1 MTLLAIQ
8 SNHCYDMP
16 MKLVNLT
23 VKNFRSIK
31 TAEDVGEIT
40 KIFALIGRNNAGKSC
55 FLKAIEV
62 LFTERSLGEDDFH
75 KDTHEAV
82 EIGGTLQKTIGEDVE
97 NIELKIVYEKGAK
110 VIYHV
115 NGKPVSS
122 KAAYTKNL
130 PTLLSISDIRNP
142 SETTTGGVKTT
153 MLQKILKLQEI
164 EDQEEFAKDFKALSD
179 QIEDLKKRESE
190 SVSTRLTAKF
200 NEVINERN
208 FSISITPDVNLEKG
222 IAYTTNI
229 SDQRIPNVK
238 QVDILNSGTGLQ
250 SMFILSLLEV
260 YGELSTGEDDAI
272 LIVEEP
278 EVYLHPEYQ
287 RRMFAALRRIAETTQ
302 VIFTTHSPIMIA
314 DIWLTESV
322 RQVRLNEDGETQ
334 IESVKVED
342 VIDELGIRYE
352 DVLNPQLIVFIEG
365 DDDEKFY
372 KYLGLDSPKIKLIPT
387 DGFRAIHYYAYIK
400 IISSENVSSK
410 YVLISDSDGEEIAR
424 RKESIKQ
431 KILTE
436 FKSPPSGLE
445 AELDSKILVLDKYAV
460 ESYFLNKETLVA
472 SFPDLQPNV
481 IDSFLSEYNQEY
493 ALRLAEVKAGKL
505 SLDKFQ
511 QYLKPKQIFGKHPH
525 PKAEEAYKEF
535 WKSRD
540 IFLTVRPLI
549 IAASE
554 TISKREDLFSY
565 MLNKSKIKTN
575 TELAEKIKL
584 INNMLKP

>member
-1 MTLLAIQ
+1 
-8 SNHCYDMP
+8 
-16 MKLVNLT
+16 MKLVNIS
-23 VKNFRSIK
+23 VRNFRSIK
-31 TAEDVGEIT
+31 YAQDVGEIT

-62 LFTERSLGEDDFH
+62 LFTERGLSEDDFH
-75 KDTHEAV
+75 KDIDEAI
-82 EIGGTLQKTIGEDVE
+82 EISGTLEKTVGEE
-97 NIELKIVYEKGAK
+97 TEKIELKIVYEKGAK
-110 VIYHV
+110 IMYHI
-115 NGKPVSS
+115 NGKAVAS
-122 KAAYTKNL
+122 KAAYCKNL

-142 SETTTGGVKTT
+142 GETTTGGVKTT
-153 MLQKILKLQEI
+153 MLQKILKLQEV

-190 SVSTRLTAKF
+190 SVSARLTAKF

-229 SDQRIPNVK
+229 SDMRIPNVK

-322 RQVRLNEDGETQ
+322 RQVRLNADGETQ

-352 DVLNPQLIVFIEG
+352 DVLNPQLIVFVEG

-372 KYLGLDSPKIKLIPT
+372 KYLGLDNPKIKLIPT

-410 YVLISDSDGEEIAR
+410 YVLISDSDGEDLIK
-424 RKESIKQ
+424 RKESIKN

-436 FKSPPSGLE
+436 FKIPPRDLE
-445 AELDSKILVLDKYAV
+445 AELEDRIYVLDKYAV

-481 IDSFLSEYNQEY
+481 IDSFLAEYEEEY
-493 ALRLAEVKAGKL
+493 ELRLAEVKAGKL
-505 SLDKFQ
+505 SLEKFQ
-511 QYLKPKQIFGKHPH
+511 QYLKPKQIFTKHPH

-535 WKSRD
+535 WKNRD

-549 IAASE
+549 VTSSE
-554 TISKREDLFSY
+554 TISNREDLFDY
-565 MLNKSKIKTN
+565 LLGKSNVKEN
-575 TELAEKIKL
+575 PELAGKVKL
-584 INNMLKP
+584 IKGALES

>member
-1 MTLLAIQ
+1 MAFI
-8 SNHCYDMP
+8 SSHCYDRS
-16 MKLVNLT
+16 MKLVNLS

-31 TAEDVGEIT
+31 EAENVGPIT

-55 FLKAIEV
+55 FLKAVEV
-62 LFTERSLGEDDFH
+62 LFTERGLSEDDFH
-75 KDTHEAV
+75 KDTDEAI
-82 EIGGTLQKTIGEDVE
+82 EISGTLEKIIGEEVE
-97 NIELKIVYEKGAK
+97 KLELKVRYEKGAK
-110 VIYHV
+110 VVYQID
-115 NGKPVSS
+115 GKDLA
-122 KAAYTKNL
+122 KAAYCKKL

-142 SETTTGGVKTT
+142 GETTTGGVKTT
-153 MLQKILKLQEI
+153 LLQKILKLQEV
-164 EDQEEFAKDFKALSD
+164 EDQAEFAKDFKALSE

-190 SVSTRLTAKF
+190 SVSTRLTDKF
-200 NEVINERN
+200 NEVINEKN
-208 FSISITPDVNLEKG
+208 FSISITPDVNLDKG

-229 SDQRIPNVK
+229 SDERIPNVK
-238 QVDILNSGTGLQ
+238 KVDILNSGTGLQ

-287 RRMFAALRRIAETTQ
+287 RRMFAALRRIAEATQ

-322 RQVRLNEDGETQ
+322 RQVRLNEEGETQ

-352 DVLNPQLIVFIEG
+352 DVLNPQLIVFVEG

-410 YVLISDSDGEEIAR
+410 YVLISDSDGEELTK
-424 RKESIKQ
+424 RKENIKQ

-436 FKSPPSGLE
+436 FKSPPSDLE
-445 AELDSKILVLDKYAV
+445 AELDSKIFVLDKYAV

-472 SFPDLQPNV
+472 SFPEIQPKV
-481 IDSFLSEYNQEY
+481 IDSFLSEYNEEY
-493 ALRLAEVKAGKL
+493 ALRLAEVRDGKL
-505 SLDKFQ
+505 SLEKFQ
-511 QYLKPKQIFGKHPH
+511 QNLKPKQIFMKFSH
-525 PKAEEAYKEF
+525 PKAEEAYKVF
-535 WKSRD
+535 WGSRD
-540 IFLTVRPLI
+540 IFLTVRALI
-549 IAASE
+549 VAASQ
-554 TISKREDLFSY
+554 TIGKREDLFDY
-565 MLNKSKIKTN
+565 LLNKSNVKANK
-575 TELAEKIKL
+575 ELAEKVKL
-584 INNMLKP
+584 ISDMLKL